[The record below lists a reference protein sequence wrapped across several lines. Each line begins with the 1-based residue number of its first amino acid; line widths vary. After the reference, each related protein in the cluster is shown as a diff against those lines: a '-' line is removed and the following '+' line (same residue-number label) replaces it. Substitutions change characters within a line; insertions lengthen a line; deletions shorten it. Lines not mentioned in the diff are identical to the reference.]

1 MNLATKILASLFAPL
16 VFAGFHTTQTL
27 NMNHNFTNYQC
38 AANTLFH
45 QIIKV
50 FPITKSREEFLEVCL
65 ALNERFFF
73 LTEASQPV
81 QRTSFDIRYVL
92 QSYNGKI

>member
-1 MNLATKILASLFAPL
+1 MA
-16 VFAGFHTTQTL
+16 TQTL
-27 NMNHNFTNYQC
+27 NMNHNFINYQC

-50 FPITKSREEFLEVCL
+50 FPIIKSREEFLEVCL

-73 LTEASQPV
+73 SHRSKSTSPENILRHKVCVTDLQWKNLSQ
-81 QRTSFDIRYVL
+81 SNNL
-92 QSYNGKI
+92 LS